1 MTVTTRA
8 AGDAADRGA
17 EAVRFREGA
26 GRLSLDFIRTLRY
39 RGTLGAV
46 EELADVPALVA
57 WIVQCGPCALEPDP
71 ALVRPT
77 EVRDARSLREAV
89 HELIAAGLG
98 PGGVASSS
106 FLSRELVNRAAAVPA
121 PTPRVDPSG
130 ALLWIAAD
138 PVAATL
144 SLVARDAVDLVTS
157 PAILRVRECA
167 DPTCGALFVDNS
179 RPGNRRWCSMGAC
192 GNRAKKSTI
201 RKKAAQGNADKAE
214 RDRGKDGRA

>member
-1 MTVTTRA
+1 V
-8 AGDAADRGA
+8 
-17 EAVRFREGA
+17 VRFREGA

-39 RGTLGAV
+39 RGTLGSV
-46 EELADVPALVA
+46 EELADVSALVA
-57 WIVQCGPCALEPDP
+57 WIAQCGPCELALDP
-71 ALVRPT
+71 VRVKPT

-89 HELIAAGLG
+89 HELIVAGRS
-98 PGGVASSS
+98 PGGVSSSS
-106 FLSRELVNRAAAVPA
+106 FLSRELVNRAAAVAA

-157 PAILRVRECA
+157 PAIERVRECA

-179 RPGNRRWCSMGAC
+179 RPGKRRWCSMGAC

-201 RKKAAQGNADKAE
+201 RSKAAQSREQGNGKGE
-214 RDRGKDGRA
+214 EKDRGREKDKDRAADRPV